1 MFDRY
6 NIVGGNDLN
15 EAIERLAAFHEAG
28 QPSLRDTQG
37 PETNKTPR
45 DSEGFAME
53 ARGIEPRSE
62 PRSEAAL
69 RA

>member
-1 MFDRY
+1 MVLSGHETRSVFDRY

-37 PETNKTPR
+37 PKTSKTP
-45 DSEGFAME
+45 
-53 ARGIEPRSE
+53 
-62 PRSEAAL
+62 
-69 RA
+69 